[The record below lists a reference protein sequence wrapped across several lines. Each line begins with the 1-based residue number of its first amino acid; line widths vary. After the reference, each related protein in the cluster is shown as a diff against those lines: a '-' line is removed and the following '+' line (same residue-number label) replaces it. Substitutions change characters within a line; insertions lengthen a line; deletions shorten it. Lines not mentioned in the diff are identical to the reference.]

1 MKDKFY
7 FQSESYE
14 LYKDRET
21 ELMQTVEILEDEFR
35 RVMLDQPINYK
46 ELLSNPIQYIANEYW
61 NEYASKGF
69 PVHIQPDKLNIL
81 KQTSIDTKY
90 ISYIHEKYQNLYKG
104 LYNYAPEV
112 TESELITKVTKEAF
126 SRPMDKSKKQV
137 YQLAQEFE
145 SALSNLV
152 DAMPE
157 GSNTATML
165 RNRFDGMFE
174 MDLTSFKWRINKSQF
189 I

>member
-7 FQSESYE
+7 FQEDSYK
-14 LYKDRET
+14 LYKEREN
-21 ELMQTVEILEDEFR
+21 ELMQTVEVLEDEFR

-46 ELLSNPIQYIANEYW
+46 ELLSNPIEYIANEYW
-61 NEYASKGF
+61 NEYASKNF
-69 PVHIQPDKLNIL
+69 PKHIQPDKLNIL

-90 ISYIHEKYQNLYKG
+90 ISYIHEKYKSLYKG

-112 TESELITKVTKEAF
+112 TESELKSNVKEETFTRA
-126 SRPMDKSKKQV
+126 MDKGKKQV

-174 MDLTSFKWRINKSQF
+174 MDLTTFKWKVNRSQF